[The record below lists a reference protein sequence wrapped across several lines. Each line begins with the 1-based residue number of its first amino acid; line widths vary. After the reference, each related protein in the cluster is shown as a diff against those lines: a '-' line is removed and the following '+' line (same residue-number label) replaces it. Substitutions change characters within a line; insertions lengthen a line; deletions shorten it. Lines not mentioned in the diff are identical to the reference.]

1 MIDLLMPKIS
11 VENFQ
16 KISQISWIY
25 TRKTEISQLFAKKSK
40 KYVQKKKPLIPTTIY
55 CKVD

>member
-1 MIDLLMPKIS
+1 MVDLLMSKIS

-16 KISQISWIY
+16 KINQISWIY
-25 TRKTEISQLFAKKSK
+25 TRKTEISQLVVKKST
-40 KYVQKKKPLIPTTIY
+40 KYAQKFKPLIPTTIY

>member
-1 MIDLLMPKIS
+1 MSKIS

-16 KISQISWIY
+16 KINQISWIY
-25 TRKTEISQLFAKKSK
+25 TRKTEISQLVVKKST
-40 KYVQKKKPLIPTTIY
+40 KYAQKFKPLIPTTIY